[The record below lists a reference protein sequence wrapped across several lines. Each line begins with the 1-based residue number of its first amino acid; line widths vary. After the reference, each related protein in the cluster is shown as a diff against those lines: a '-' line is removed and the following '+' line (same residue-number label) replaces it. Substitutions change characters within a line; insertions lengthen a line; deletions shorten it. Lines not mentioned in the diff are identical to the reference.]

1 MGEVAV
7 ARAPYT
13 ISSVGLGSCVA
24 VALYDTQRKIGGLA
38 HIMLPGSASLNG
50 SQPSWRYADPAI
62 TTLFKALRRK
72 GSVRNDIVAKM
83 VGGAR
88 MFSNYGNSDQGIGEQ
103 CIESIKDILKRE
115 QIPLT
120 GSDTG
125 GHHGR
130 NVEFHLDTGKVI
142 VRAIG
147 KEDKEI

>member
-1 MGEVAV
+1 MV
-7 ARAPYT
+7 RAPYT

-50 SQPSWRYADPAI
+50 SQPSCRYADPAI
-62 TTLFKALRRK
+62 TALVRALHRK
-72 GSVRNDIVAKM
+72 GGVRKDTVAKM

-88 MFSNYGNSDQGIGEQ
+88 MFSDYGNSDQGIGEQ

-115 QIPLT
+115 QIPLI
-120 GSDTG
+120 GEDTG

-130 NVEFHLDTGKVI
+130 SVEFHLDSGTVI

-147 KEDKEI
+147 KENQEI